1 MLINDI
7 LLICVFTFVVY
18 WTGRRKMGYIQSFNR
33 RETKYLLTDM
43 QAEAFIREAHDLLS
57 HDKYGEYKI
66 CNLYLD
72 TDDFYFIEHS
82 LDRPAYKEK
91 LRIRSYGN
99 ADQETKIFLEIK
111 KKAKGVVYKRRI
123 VIPFGEAADYVHNGV
138 RPPSLEG
145 FVPNQIFEE
154 IDYLMKKYEPEPKIY
169 LAYDREA
176 YFLTDHPEVRI
187 TLDKNIR
194 SRWENITLTSDDG
207 TELLD
212 TGVENYRLME
222 IKSGRAIPLEIT
234 EILSRLKIYP
244 VSFSKYGRIYTA
256 MVQKNKSTGRKELT
270 I

>member
-1 MLINDI
+1 
-7 LLICVFTFVVY
+7 
-18 WTGRRKMGYIQSFNR
+18 MGYIQSFNR
-33 RETKYLLTDM
+33 RETKYLLSQEQM
-43 QAEAFIREAHDLLS
+43 AAFLREAKNLLS
-57 HDKYGEYKI
+57 RDKYGEYTI

-99 ADQETKIFLEIK
+99 ADRTDKIFFEIK

-123 VIPFGEAADYVHNGV
+123 VIPFAEAEDYVEHGI

-154 IDYLMKKYEPEPKIY
+154 IDYLIKKYDPKPKLY

-176 YFLTDHPEVRI
+176 FFMTERPEIRI
-187 TLDKNIR
+187 TFDRNIR
-194 SRWENITLTSDDG
+194 GRWDNITLTSD
-207 TELLD
+207 ENAVLLD
-212 TGVENYRLME
+212 TGIENYRVME
-222 IKSGRAIPLEIT
+222 IKSGRAIPIEIT
-234 EILSRLKIYP
+234 EILSKLKIYP
-244 VSFSKYGRIYTA
+244 ESFSKYGKIYTA
-256 MVQKNKSTGRKELT
+256 EKYKNNASNRKELM

>member
-1 MLINDI
+1 MS
-7 LLICVFTFVVY
+7 
-18 WTGRRKMGYIQSFNR
+18 YIQSFNR
-33 RETKYLLTDM
+33 RETKYLLTEK

-57 HDKYGEYKI
+57 RDKYGEYKI

-82 LDRPAYKEK
+82 LDHPSYKEK

-99 ADQETKIFLEIK
+99 ADRNTKIFLEIK
-111 KKAKGVVYKRRI
+111 KKTKGVVYKRRI
-123 VIPFGEAADYVHNGV
+123 VIPFGEAADYVHHGI

-154 IDYLMKKYEPEPKIY
+154 IDYLMRKYTPEPKLY

-176 YFLTDHPEVRI
+176 YFMTERPEIRI
-187 TLDKNIR
+187 TFDKNIR
-194 SRWENITLTSDDG
+194 GRWDNITLTSDEN

-212 TGVENYRLME
+212 TGTPNYRIME

-256 MVQKNKSTGRKELT
+256 MVQKNKNKTRKES
-270 I
+270 IV

>member
-1 MLINDI
+1 
-7 LLICVFTFVVY
+7 
-18 WTGRRKMGYIQSFNR
+18 MGYIQSFNR
-33 RETKYLLTDM
+33 RETKYLMTDK
-43 QAEAFIREAHDLLS
+43 QAEAFIREARNLLS
-57 HDKYGEYKI
+57 RDKYGEYTI

-99 ADQETKIFLEIK
+99 ADKETKIFLEIK
-111 KKAKGVVYKRRI
+111 KKARGVVYKRRI
-123 VIPFGEAADYVHNGV
+123 VIPFGEASDYIHNGI
-138 RPPSLEG
+138 RPKSLDG

-154 IDYLMKKYEPEPKIY
+154 IDYLIKKYNPEPKLY

-176 YFLTDHPEVRI
+176 YFMTEHPEVRI

-194 SRWENITLTSDDG
+194 GRWEDVTLTSDEN

-222 IKSGRAIPLEIT
+222 IKSGRAIPIEIT

-256 MVQKNKSTGRKELT
+256 YVQKSKERKELT

>member
-1 MLINDI
+1 MS
-7 LLICVFTFVVY
+7 
-18 WTGRRKMGYIQSFNR
+18 YIQSFNR
-33 RETKYLLTDM
+33 RETKFLLTAQ
-43 QAEAFIREAHDLLS
+43 QADAFLSETSELLS
-57 HDKYGEYKI
+57 RDKYGEYKI

-99 ADQETKIFLEIK
+99 ADNDTKIFFEIK

-123 VIPFGEAADYVHNGV
+123 VIPFGEAADYVHKGI
-138 RPPSLEG
+138 RPASLEG

-154 IDYLMKKYEPEPKIY
+154 IDYLMKKYNPEPKIY

-176 YFLTDHPEVRI
+176 YFLTEHPEVRI
-187 TLDKNIR
+187 TFDKNIR
-194 SRWENITLTSDDG
+194 SRWDNITLTSDDD

-212 TGVENYRLME
+212 TGTENYRLME
-222 IKSGRAIPLEIT
+222 IKSGRAIPLELT

-244 VSFSKYGRIYTA
+244 VSFSKYGKIYTSY
-256 MVQKNKSTGRKELT
+256 VQNKKTSTRKELS

>member
-1 MLINDI
+1 M
-7 LLICVFTFVVY
+7 
-18 WTGRRKMGYIQSFNR
+18 
-33 RETKYLLTDM
+33 
-43 QAEAFIREAHDLLS
+43 
-57 HDKYGEYKI
+57 I

-99 ADQETKIFLEIK
+99 ADKDTKIFLEIK

-123 VIPFGEAADYVHNGV
+123 VIPFAEAEDYVEHGI

-154 IDYLMKKYEPEPKIY
+154 IDYLIKKYDPEPKLY
-169 LAYDREA
+169 LAYDRKA
-176 YFLTDHPEVRI
+176 YFMTNQPEVRI

-194 SRWENITLTSDDG
+194 SRWENITLTSD
-207 TELLD
+207 ENAALLD
-212 TGVENYRLME
+212 TGIENYRLME

-244 VSFSKYGRIYTA
+244 VSFSKYGMIYTD
-256 MVQKNKSTGRKELT
+256 MVQKKSTSRKELA

>member
-1 MLINDI
+1 
-7 LLICVFTFVVY
+7 
-18 WTGRRKMGYIQSFNR
+18 MGYIQSFNR
-33 RETKYLLTDM
+33 RETKYLLTTE
-43 QAEAFIREAHDLLS
+43 QAEAFLREAHDLLA
-57 HDKYGEYKI
+57 HDKYGEYTI

-72 TDDFYFIEHS
+72 TDDFYFIKHS
-82 LDRPAYKEK
+82 LDHPAYKEK

-99 ADQETKIFLEIK
+99 ANHETKIFLEIK
-111 KKAKGVVYKRRI
+111 KKTKGVVYKRRI
-123 VIPFGEAADYVHNGV
+123 VIPFGEAADYVHNSI

-154 IDYLMKKYEPEPKIY
+154 IDYLMKKYNPEPKLY

-176 YFLTDHPEVRI
+176 YFMKERPEIRI
-187 TLDKNIR
+187 TFDKNIR
-194 SRWENITLTSDDG
+194 GRWDNITLTSDEN

-212 TGVENYRLME
+212 TGVENYRVME
-222 IKSGRAIPLEIT
+222 IKSGRAIPIEIT

-256 MVQKNKSTGRKELT
+256 MVNKNKASSRKELT

>member
-1 MLINDI
+1 
-7 LLICVFTFVVY
+7 
-18 WTGRRKMGYIQSFNR
+18 MGYIQSFNR
-33 RETKYLLTDM
+33 RETKYLITEK
-43 QAEAFIREAHDLLS
+43 QAEAFLREADGLLS
-57 HDKYGEYKI
+57 RDKYGRYTI

-99 ADQETKIFLEIK
+99 ADRTTRIFFEIK

-123 VIPFGEAADYVHNGV
+123 IIPFAEAENYVEKNI

-154 IDYLMKKYEPEPKIY
+154 IDYLMKKYSPEPKLY

-176 YFLTDHPEVRI
+176 YFMTEQPEIRI
-187 TLDKNIR
+187 TFDRNIR
-194 SRWENITLTSDDG
+194 GRWDNITLTSDENA
-207 TELLD
+207 ELLD
-212 TGVENYRLME
+212 TGVENYRVME

-234 EILSRLKIYP
+234 KILSRLKIYP
-244 VSFSKYGRIYTA
+244 SSFSKYGRLYIAKT
-256 MVQKNKSTGRKELT
+256 QKKTSSERKESTL
-270 I
+270 

>member
-1 MLINDI
+1 
-7 LLICVFTFVVY
+7 
-18 WTGRRKMGYIQSFNR
+18 MGYIQSFNR
-33 RETKYLLTDM
+33 RETKYLLTDK
-43 QAEAFIREAHDLLS
+43 QAEAFIYEARDLLS
-57 HDKYGEYKI
+57 RDKYGKYTI

-99 ADQETKIFLEIK
+99 ADDKTKIFLEIK
-111 KKAKGVVYKRRI
+111 KKARGVVYKRRI
-123 VIPFGEAADYVHNGV
+123 VIPFGEAADYVHNGI
-138 RPPSLEG
+138 RPKSLDG

-154 IDYLMKKYEPEPKIY
+154 IDYLMKKYEPEPKLY

-176 YFLTDHPEVRI
+176 YFMNEQPEVRI
-187 TLDKNIR
+187 TFDRNIR
-194 SRWENITLTSDDG
+194 GRWDNITLTSDEN

-212 TGVENYRLME
+212 TGVENYRVME
-222 IKSGRAIPLEIT
+222 IKSGRAIPMEIT

-256 MVQKNKSTGRKELT
+256 FTQKNTSRKELT